1 MLELKDICVNYEN
14 QMIYQHAYFSA
25 KHNELTLVIGK
36 SGSGKST
43 LHQIIT
49 FQDRGKCEYYY
60 NDKNMTILSD
70 CQQKD
75 FIRDK
80 MGIVNQIPT
89 FIDDLRIEDHIAL
102 CQSMFNGY
110 NIDKYIDRL
119 GIREVM
125 NEYPQQLSGGEK
137 IRVSILLA
145 MLHQPEILVFDEPTA
160 SLDKHH
166 TQIIVELLKEYAHQ
180 GHIVII
186 FTHDNFMK
194 NEADVIYQIDN
205 HTLNCIQCKKNV
217 SKIKEEHFIRVNSKH
232 YLQYIYQMFQHKRI
246 FKICMIGFVAFAIAL
261 SCFSILYG
269 YSVINKYQNQL
280 STINKAGILY
290 RASDTNYYS
299 QQLPIGS
306 EELQTIKQN
315 THIEGIWPY
324 IINYRVELKNNEN
337 QFEVYQ
343 NGQLLANRN
352 LNDEYIYGVATYN
365 EEYEYSDK
373 YLLNQIDVNEGIYI
387 DSYFLYY
394 LITGEYDIPQ
404 IDQSE
409 YKEIISNIDEKTE
422 IVFYVPIPI
431 YVRMEKD
438 AQDVI
443 YKNVKMKMKIKGIY
457 DKPINL
463 QLGKENDNDFSL
475 FYPLSIEERYR
486 EELKLDTLLMQ
497 DGLLDYGSEVVNM
510 PFYPTYYQFVV
521 NDKYTFSKVKE
532 EIESLGYKVDSEYS
546 DKEVQVEIAQNMNQ
560 GVLLISGLIICVVL
574 MLLFGVKFNQKK
586 EYVDFIKF
594 FTNRGLTYKKSK
606 QILSFYFM
614 YEAFIC
620 TILSWILM
628 LFIVFVYY
636 YFVNSDMFIIHMSFF
651 IFCFAMAFIIEV
663 VLPLLMIGGDKG
675 D

>member
-1 MLELKDICVNYEN
+1 
-14 QMIYQHAYFSA
+14 
-25 KHNELTLVIGK
+25 
-36 SGSGKST
+36 
-43 LHQIIT
+43 
-49 FQDRGKCEYYY
+49 
-60 NDKNMTILSD
+60 
-70 CQQKD
+70 
-75 FIRDK
+75 
-80 MGIVNQIPT
+80 
-89 FIDDLRIEDHIAL
+89 
-102 CQSMFNGY
+102 
-110 NIDKYIDRL
+110 
-119 GIREVM
+119 
-125 NEYPQQLSGGEK
+125 
-137 IRVSILLA
+137 
-145 MLHQPEILVFDEPTA
+145 
-160 SLDKHH
+160 
-166 TQIIVELLKEYAHQ
+166 
-180 GHIVII
+180 
-186 FTHDNFMK
+186 
-194 NEADVIYQIDN
+194 
-205 HTLNCIQCKKNV
+205 
-217 SKIKEEHFIRVNSKH
+217 
-232 YLQYIYQMFQHKRI
+232 
-246 FKICMIGFVAFAIAL
+246 
-261 SCFSILYG
+261 
-269 YSVINKYQNQL
+269 
-280 STINKAGILY
+280 
-290 RASDTNYYS
+290 
-299 QQLPIGS
+299 
-306 EELQTIKQN
+306 
-315 THIEGIWPY
+315 
-324 IINYRVELKNNEN
+324 
-337 QFEVYQ
+337 
-343 NGQLLANRN
+343 
-352 LNDEYIYGVATYN
+352 
-365 EEYEYSDK
+365 
-373 YLLNQIDVNEGIYI
+373 
-387 DSYFLYY
+387 
-394 LITGEYDIPQ
+394 
-404 IDQSE
+404 
-409 YKEIISNIDEKTE
+409 
-422 IVFYVPIPI
+422 
-431 YVRMEKD
+431 
-438 AQDVI
+438 
-443 YKNVKMKMKIKGIY
+443 MKMKIKGIY